1 MNAIRRLSR
10 QRGQSLAEFAISLVI
25 LMILLAGLVD
35 ASRALFTFMAL
46 RDAAQEGAIY
56 GSTTPWDEAGIIRRA
71 RESSTMVEGIMGAPC
86 SYPASECP
94 AIEVVFT
101 DATSPATPLVNCQ
114 GDGVLVRVRY
124 PHFPITMP
132 FLGALIG
139 KQDVPITATI
149 TDTVLRPLCP
159 SSP

>member
-1 MNAIRRLSR
+1 MNEHRRCSR

-25 LMILLAGLVD
+25 LMILIAGLVD
-35 ASRALFTFMAL
+35 VSRALFTFMAM
-46 RDAAQEGAIY
+46 RDAAQEGAVY
-56 GSTTPWDEAGIIRRA
+56 GSTTPWDEAGIIERA
-71 RESSTMVEGIMGAPC
+71 RMSSSMIEGIMTAPC
-86 SYPASECP
+86 SFPSGECP

-114 GDGVLVRVRY
+114 GDGIMVRVRY

-132 FLGALIG
+132 FLGTLIG
-139 KQDVPITATI
+139 GQDVPITATI

-159 SSP
+159 

>member
-1 MNAIRRLSR
+1 MNVIRRLSR
-10 QRGQSLAEFAISLVI
+10 QRGQSLAEFAVSLVI

-71 RESSTMVEGIMGAPC
+71 RESSTMVDGIMGAPC

-101 DATSPATPLVNCQ
+101 DANATPLVNCQ
-114 GDGVLVRVRY
+114 GDGVMVIVRY

-139 KQDVPITATI
+139 SQDVPITATI
-149 TDTVLRPLCP
+149 TDTVLRPMCP
-159 SSP
+159 SP